1 MLSLRIHV
9 EQHRRGFVWLPDL
22 LPYLVK
28 AVRIQ
33 DMTHFV
39 PESAKC
45 SASEVRENVPGII
58 EEVEAMPAS
67 PEEERVEVDSN
78 AEPSIAPGVPD
89 VDLELRWCC
98 WRCGSSGWRGPD
110 VPVSDFPKPVAPP
123 DDFPR
128 AKGKV
133 SNRKMILVCHV
144 LEMSWICV

>member
-1 MLSLRIHV
+1 
-9 EQHRRGFVWLPDL
+9 

-89 VDLELRWCC
+89 VDLELR
-98 WRCGSSGWRGPD
+98 
-110 VPVSDFPKPVAPP
+110 
-123 DDFPR
+123 
-128 AKGKV
+128 
-133 SNRKMILVCHV
+133 
-144 LEMSWICV
+144 